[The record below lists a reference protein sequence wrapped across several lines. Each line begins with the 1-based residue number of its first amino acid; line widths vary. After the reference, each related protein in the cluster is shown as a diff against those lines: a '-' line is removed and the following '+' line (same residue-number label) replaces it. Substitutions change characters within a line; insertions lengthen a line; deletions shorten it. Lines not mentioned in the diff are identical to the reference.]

1 LYDKVLAWSPNN
13 TLVLAN
19 KGGALASLGK
29 YQGAMM
35 YIYKALALDPSSLME
50 LMNKAGVLYYMD
62 QNQEAL
68 TWIDKAL
75 ELDVNNTRI
84 LEIKMTIQESMK

>member
-1 LYDKVLAWSPNN
+1 MES
-13 TLVLAN
+13 

-29 YQGAMM
+29 YQGVMM
-35 YIYKALALDPSSLME
+35 YIYKALALEPSSLIE
-50 LMNKAGVLYYMD
+50 LMNKAGVLYYTG

-75 ELDVNNTRI
+75 ELDANNTRI
-84 LEIKMTIQESMK
+84 LEIKRTIQESMK

>member
-19 KGGALASLGK
+19 KGGALASLGQ

-35 YIYKALALDPSSLME
+35 YIDKALALEPSSLIE
-50 LMNKAGVLYYMD
+50 LMNKAGVLYYTG

-75 ELDVNNTRI
+75 ELDANNTRI
-84 LEIKMTIQESMK
+84 LEIKRTIQESMK

>member
-1 LYDKVLAWSPNN
+1 
-13 TLVLAN
+13 
-19 KGGALASLGK
+19 
-29 YQGAMM
+29 M
-35 YIYKALALDPSSLME
+35 YIYKALALDPSSLMG
-50 LMNKAGVLYYMD
+50 LMNKAGVLYYMG
-62 QNQEAL
+62 QNQKAL